1 MNNDTIPVPRRR
13 RNLRSRGPVAHGTAL
28 LLALIWA
35 FPAYWMVNSAFKTPD
50 NLTSVVPQFF
60 PSPISLDA
68 FIRAFQKAGFLTS
81 LGNSLFVAVCVVAAS
96 IAIGFLATAAL
107 TRFRFFGRK
116 AILITI
122 LAIQMIPSIALLIP
136 LFLTFRDA
144 NMLNTYW
151 ALMLAY
157 LASALPFSIWVLRG
171 FFQSIPA
178 EIDEAARIDGAG
190 DMRVLWSI
198 YFPLVLPGLIS
209 TAVFTFIEAWNDY
222 IMAYILLQEQARYTL
237 PVWLVS
243 FNQDTGIDYGGLIA
257 ASVMFSIPVVV
268 FFLIVQRN
276 LVAGMSGGAVK
287 G

>member
-1 MNNDTIPVPRRR
+1 MPRRR
-13 RNLRSRGPVAHGTAL
+13 RSLRSRAPGAHVLAL

-35 FPAYWMVNSAFKTPD
+35 FPTYWMVNSAFKTPD
-50 NLTSVVPQFF
+50 NLTSVVPQFL
-60 PSPISLDA
+60 PSPVSLDA
-68 FIRAFQKAGFLTS
+68 FIRAFLKPGFLTS
-81 LGNSLFVAVCVVAAS
+81 LGNSLLVAVCVVIAS
-96 IAIGFLATAAL
+96 IGVGFLATAAL

-171 FFQSIPA
+171 FFQSIPE
-178 EIDEAARIDGAG
+178 EIDEAARLDGAG
-190 DMRVLWSI
+190 DMRVLRSI

-222 IMAYILLQEQARYTL
+222 IMAYILLQEQAKYTL

-257 ASVMFSIPVVV
+257 ASVLFSIPVVV
-268 FFLIVQRN
+268 FFLFVQRN

>member
-1 MNNDTIPVPRRR
+1 MRLPRRR
-13 RNLRSRGPVAHGTAL
+13 RSLRSRAPGAHI
-28 LLALIWA
+28 LAVILAGIWL
-35 FPAYWMVNSAFKTPD
+35 FPAYWMVNSSFKTPD

-60 PSPISLDA
+60 PSPFSIDA
-68 FIRAFQKAGFLTS
+68 FVRAFLKPGFITS
-81 LGNSLFVAVCVVAAS
+81 LGNSLLVSLAVVVAS
-96 IAIGFLATAAL
+96 IGIGFLATAAL
-107 TRFRFFGRK
+107 TKFRFFGRK
-116 AILITI
+116 AILVTI

-144 NMLNTYW
+144 GMLNSFW
-151 ALMLAY
+151 ALGLAY
-157 LASALPFSIWVLRG
+157 LASALPFAIWVLRG
-171 FFQSIPA
+171 FFQAIPE
-178 EIDEAARIDGAG
+178 EIDEAARLDGAG
-190 DMRVLWSI
+190 DLQILRSI

-222 IMAYILLQEQARYTL
+222 IFAYILLQEQANYTL

-257 ASVMFSIPVVV
+257 ASVLFSIPVVV
-268 FFLIVQRN
+268 FFLLVQRN

>member
-1 MNNDTIPVPRRR
+1 M
-13 RNLRSRGPVAHGTAL
+13 L
-28 LLALIWA
+28 
-35 FPAYWMVNSAFKTPD
+35 NSAFKTPD
-50 NLTSVVPQFF
+50 KLTSVEPAFF
-60 PSPISLDA
+60 PTPVSIDA
-68 FIRAFQKAGFLTS
+68 FVRAFTKPGFLTS
-81 LGNSLFVAVCVVAAS
+81 LGNSLLIAAIVVIAS
-96 IAIGFLATAAL
+96 IGVGFLATAAL

-116 AILITI
+116 AILVTI

-151 ALMLAY
+151 ALVLAY

-171 FFQSIPA
+171 FFQSIPE
-178 EIDEAARIDGAG
+178 EIDEAARLDGAG

-222 IMAYILLQEQARYTL
+222 IMAYILLQEQAKYTL

-257 ASVMFSIPVVV
+257 ASVLFSIPVVV
-268 FFLIVQRN
+268 FFLVVQRN

>member
-1 MNNDTIPVPRRR
+1 MSVPLAAKRRR
-13 RNLRSRGPVAHGTAL
+13 RSFRSRGPGAHILGL
-28 LLALIWA
+28 LLVLIWG
-35 FPAYWMVNSAFKTPD
+35 FPTYWMLNSAFKTPD
-50 NLTSVVPQFF
+50 KLTSVEPEFF
-60 PSPISLDA
+60 PSPPSLEA
-68 FIRAFQKAGFLTS
+68 FIRAFLKPGFLTS
-81 LGNSLFVAVCVVAAS
+81 LGNSLLIALIVVLAS
-96 IAIGFLATAAL
+96 IAVGFLATAAL

-116 AILITI
+116 AILVTI

-151 ALMLAY
+151 ALALAY
-157 LASALPFSIWVLRG
+157 LASALPFAIWVLRG
-171 FFQSIPA
+171 FFQSIPE
-178 EIDEAARIDGAG
+178 EIDEAARLDGAG
-190 DMRVLWSI
+190 DLRVLWSI

-222 IMAYILLQEQARYTL
+222 IMAYILLQEQAKYTL

-257 ASVMFSIPVVV
+257 ASVLFSIPVVV
-268 FFLIVQRN
+268 FFLLVQRN

>member
-1 MNNDTIPVPRRR
+1 MSTALGIKRRR
-13 RNLRSRGPVAHGTAL
+13 RSLRSRGPGAHICAL
-28 LLALIWA
+28 LLVVIWG
-35 FPAYWMVNSAFKTPD
+35 FPTYWMLNSSFKTAD
-50 NLTSVVPQFF
+50 NLTSVEPQFF
-60 PSPISLDA
+60 PSPVSLDA
-68 FIRAFQKAGFLTS
+68 FIRAFTKPGFLTS
-81 LGNSLFVAVCVVAAS
+81 LGNSMLIAVVVVIAS
-96 IAIGFLATAAL
+96 ICVGFLATAAL
-107 TRFRFFGRK
+107 TRFRFFGRR

-144 NMLNTYW
+144 GLLNTYW

-171 FFQSIPA
+171 FFQSIP
-178 EIDEAARIDGAG
+178 EEVDEAARLDGAG
-190 DMRVLWSI
+190 DIRVLRSI

-222 IMAYILLQEQARYTL
+222 IMAYILLQEQAKYTL

-257 ASVMFSIPVVV
+257 ASVLFSIPVVV
-268 FFLIVQRN
+268 FFLFVQRN

>member
-1 MNNDTIPVPRRR
+1 MSAPLKIKPRRR
-13 RNLRSRGPVAHGTAL
+13 SLRSRGPGAHILAFAL
-28 LLALIWA
+28 VIIWG
-35 FPAYWMVNSAFKTPD
+35 FPTYWMLNSAFKTPD
-50 NLTSVVPQFF
+50 KLTSVEPAFW
-60 PSPISLDA
+60 PSPASVEA
-68 FIRAFQKAGFLTS
+68 FIRAFTKPGFLTS
-81 LGNSLFVAVCVVAAS
+81 LGNSLLIAVLVVLAS
-96 IAIGFLATAAL
+96 ICVGFLATAAL

-116 AILITI
+116 AILVTI

-151 ALMLAY
+151 ALILAY

-171 FFQSIPA
+171 FFQSIPE
-178 EIDEAARIDGAG
+178 EIDEAARLDGAG

-222 IMAYILLQEQARYTL
+222 IMAYILLQEQAKYTL

-257 ASVMFSIPVVV
+257 ASVLFSIPVVV
-268 FFLIVQRN
+268 FFLFVQRN

>member
-1 MNNDTIPVPRRR
+1 MSTPLKVKRRR
-13 RNLRSRGPVAHGTAL
+13 RSLRSRGPGAHI
-28 LLALIWA
+28 LAFVLVIIWG
-35 FPAYWMVNSAFKTPD
+35 FPTYWMLNSSFKTPD
-50 NLTSVVPQFF
+50 KLTSVEPAFL
-60 PSPISLDA
+60 PAPPSLDA
-68 FIRAFQKAGFLTS
+68 FIRAFTKPGFLSS
-81 LGNSLFVAVCVVAAS
+81 LGNSLLIAVIVVIAS
-96 IAIGFLATAAL
+96 IAVGFLATAAL

-116 AILITI
+116 AILVTI

-151 ALMLAY
+151 ALVLAY

-171 FFQSIPA
+171 FFQAIPE
-178 EIDEAARIDGAG
+178 EIDEAARLDGAG

-222 IMAYILLQEQARYTL
+222 IMAYILLQEQAKYTL

-257 ASVMFSIPVVV
+257 ASVLFSIPVVI
-268 FFLIVQRN
+268 FFLVVQRN